1 MEEGGLSCEAASLS
15 YEEVVESGQDDEEEM
30 EEGRDIGEGVEGVG
44 PNQVE
49 GTMVIIVP
57 AWRWLW
63 WYRVVI
69 H

>member
-49 GTMVIIVP
+49 GDDGHNRTCV
-57 AWRWLW
+57 A
-63 WYRVVI
+63 VVVVV
-69 H
+69 